1 MYQIYMKKV
10 AAMAQNNLSISD
22 INTVIIFSFSF
33 ALLLVLAY
41 FKYDSNK
48 FFRIVGDI
56 FIKVSFVKRNKY
68 DLLLFAIIPFF
79 VGVFF
84 LALRLM
90 LAGIF

>member
-22 INTVIIFSFSF
+22 MNTVIIFSFSF

-84 LALRLM
+84 LVFRLM

>member
-1 MYQIYMKKV
+1 MKKV